1 MFAPNVLN
9 DLATRHAA
17 AFKSLHEIEVALNQ
31 RFYQMSD
38 AVSALVLAV
47 ASGEPLL
54 LIGDPGTAKSRLIRV
69 FCGMVGVLDLENLS
83 DRREDY
89 FEYLLTPFT
98 EPGELFGYYDIT
110 KAQQGQGLHRD
121 TRMMM
126 QKARVVYLDEI
137 FNASSA
143 ILNTLLAFMNERYF
157 HDRGDRIKVAL
168 ECLFAATNVISDAP
182 ELLAIYDRFLLRCKV
197 RYAEPKAES
206 IERLLSA
213 GWVETYGRPHANFA
227 VKRDLLQQLQKLRM
241 DIHQYTA
248 RGELKPDQHSSFYA
262 DLAPRIVLARD
273 YKLSEVSNR
282 RLVKMIHVMLIHRLY
297 RAVVD
302 GEIGPKANLALG
314 VQQLDLFRRFFLDH
328 ADDPQADLLEGV
340 RIAQPSF

>member
-1 MFAPNVLN
+1 MFAPKVLN

-38 AVSALVLAV
+38 AVGALVLAV

-69 FCGMVGVLDLENLS
+69 FCGMVGVLDLDNLS
-83 DRREDY
+83 DRKEDY

-168 ECLFAATNVISDAP
+168 ECLFAATNFISDAP
-182 ELLAIYDRFLLRCKV
+182 EVAGDLR
-197 RYAEPKAES
+197 S
-206 IERLLSA
+206 LSA
-213 GWVETYGRPHANFA
+213 ALQGALRRAKDREHRAAVERWLD
-227 VKRDLLQQLQKLRM
+227 R
-241 DIHQYTA
+241 
-248 RGELKPDQHSSFYA
+248 
-262 DLAPRIVLARD
+262 
-273 YKLSEVSNR
+273 
-282 RLVKMIHVMLIHRLY
+282 
-297 RAVVD
+297 
-302 GEIGPKANLALG
+302 NLW
-314 VQQLDLFRRFFLDH
+314 
-328 ADDPQADLLEGV
+328 QATRQFCE
-340 RIAQPSF
+340 